1 MNTEFCIQV
10 SQLYSYIAEVW
21 NLLNLIL
28 LTFPIIKGLNVFV
41 EERFDLMQLICII
54 LLYLGQTHAQ
64 YVFDEAFT
72 LIDSFLKITLETR
85 AKWFWSDFLLICFDC
100 MYFLF

>member
-1 MNTEFCIQV
+1 MNTEFSIQV

-28 LTFPIIKGLNVFV
+28 FTFPIIKGLNVFV
-41 EERFDLMQLICII
+41 EDGFDSMQLVCII
-54 LLYLGQTHAQ
+54 LLYLRQNHAQ

-72 LIDSFLKITLETR
+72 FNDSFLKITWETR
-85 AKWFWSDFLLICFDC
+85 AKCFWSNFLVISFDC